1 MYQGQPTSY
10 ISSKKWE
17 EVLGEADVEILE
29 VRWESNECLD

>member
-17 EVLGEADVEILE
+17 EVLGEADGEILE
-29 VRWESNECLD
+29 VHWESNKCLD